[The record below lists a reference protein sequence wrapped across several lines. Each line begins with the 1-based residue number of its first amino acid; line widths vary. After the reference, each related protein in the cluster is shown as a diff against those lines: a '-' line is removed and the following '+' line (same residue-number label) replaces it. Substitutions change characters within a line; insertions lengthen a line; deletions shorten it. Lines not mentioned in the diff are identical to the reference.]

1 MIVNRSRG
9 VEPGCIRPHPSGPI
23 VNRSAEPSTP
33 PARST
38 IAPPSSPW
46 DQAIAAA
53 ARATTA
59 SPAARPRR
67 LSARTMTAAPS
78 HATKA
83 ATSVIC

>member
-38 IAPPSSPW
+38 IAPPCSPC
-46 DQAIAAA
+46 DQAMAAA
-53 ARATTA
+53 ATARVA
-59 SPAARPRR
+59 SPAASPRR
-67 LSARTMTAAPS
+67 LSARTTTAAPTQ
-78 HATKA
+78 ATKA